1 MEEENKITIS
11 KYEYDKLKEIK
22 LKYEILMYHI
32 LHADSTTLSY
42 DKKDLSISAS
52 SVIKMVKTIDPIWY
66 EEVLNSYK
74 AKEVKNNE

>member
-22 LKYEILMYHI
+22 LKYGILMYHI

-52 SVIKMVKTIDPIWY
+52 SVIKMVKTIDPTWY

-74 AKEVKNNE
+74 IKEVKNNE